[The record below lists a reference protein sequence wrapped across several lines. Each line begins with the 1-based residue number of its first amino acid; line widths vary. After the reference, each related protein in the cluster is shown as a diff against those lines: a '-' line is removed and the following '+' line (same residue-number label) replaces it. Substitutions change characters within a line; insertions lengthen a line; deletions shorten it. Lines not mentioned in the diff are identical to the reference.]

1 MQYRKAFKQQRQ
13 EKAGSDSDTGSCD
26 ADEPELMLVE
36 GHPGCR
42 HAYLQERAHLHVPL
56 LSVPDGHLCPLK
68 DLRLGSVEVTPD
80 TEKHRERYAMT
91 ALLLFHPFRHLEDL
105 QTDGSYWT
113 TFDTCR
119 TKHFLLMGR
128 GSSPAGS
135 VLGPDKPDAPSFWSK
150 GFDMLQNM
158 EETSSVGKNISRTVD
173 SLTWETTC
181 RHEEEDNTTDE
192 KMTKMTCWTFLSSAR
207 KRRVMG
213 MQLTTFKMKGHGT
226 TLTHRSSTSPME
238 LGTELWKPG

>member
-1 MQYRKAFKQQRQ
+1 M
-13 EKAGSDSDTGSCD
+13 
-26 ADEPELMLVE
+26 
-36 GHPGCR
+36 
-42 HAYLQERAHLHVPL
+42 
-56 LSVPDGHLCPLK
+56 
-68 DLRLGSVEVTPD
+68 TPD
-80 TEKHRERYAMT
+80 TEKHRETRAMP

-119 TKHFLLMGR
+119 TTHFSLVGR

-135 VLGPDKPDAPSFWSK
+135 VSDPDESDAPSFWSK

-158 EETSSVGKNISRTVD
+158 EETSCVGKNISRTVD

-192 KMTKMTCWTFLSSAR
+192 KNDKDDLLDISFFCEEEESDGDAIDDVQDERTWHYSHTSLISQSNGTRDRAVEAR
-207 KRRVMG
+207 
-213 MQLTTFKMKGHGT
+213 LTSHNSLVIGDDADAITAPALIT
-226 TLTHRSSTSPME
+226 APAAE
-238 LGTELWKPG
+238 Q